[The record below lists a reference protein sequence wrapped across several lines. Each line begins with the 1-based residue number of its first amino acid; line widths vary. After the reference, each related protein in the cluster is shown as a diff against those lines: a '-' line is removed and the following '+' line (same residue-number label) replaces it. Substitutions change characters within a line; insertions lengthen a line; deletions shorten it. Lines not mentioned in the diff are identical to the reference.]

1 MPAWCPRRPE
11 SSTGYMGTGATDAVA
26 ASRVWKLN
34 PGLSQNQLM
43 LLATEPA
50 VGRRWELL
58 CFVFEMTQCNG
69 KGCVLYNGQQR
80 DCFIEIL
87 LQSKRINKSEDNS
100 KVLNFYFFYYMCIRD
115 GNCRNAIGESCFSP
129 FIMWVPG
136 TKFRLLGLAP
146 LQVKQLP

>member
-1 MPAWCPRRPE
+1 
-11 SSTGYMGTGATDAVA
+11 MGTGATDAVA

-50 VGRRWELL
+50 VRRRWELL

-80 DCFIEIL
+80 ECFIEII

-100 KVLNFYFFYYMCIRD
+100 KVLNFYFFFLLYVHRGWELSECNRRELLLSFQNV
-115 GNCRNAIGESCFSP
+115 GPRNQ
-129 FIMWVPG
+129 VQTVRLG
-136 TKFRLLGLAP
+136 TFTG
-146 LQVKQLP
+146 

>member
-1 MPAWCPRRPE
+1 M
-11 SSTGYMGTGATDAVA
+11 
-26 ASRVWKLN
+26 WKLN

-43 LLATEPA
+43 LLATGPA
-50 VGRRWELL
+50 VQRRWELL

-100 KVLNFYFFYYMCIRD
+100 KVLNFYFFFIICASGIG
-115 GNCRNAIGESCFSP
+115 GNCQNAIGESWFSP

-136 TKFRLLGLAP
+136 TKFRLLGLTP
-146 LQVKQLP
+146 LQVKQPP